1 MSDVVG
7 YRVAIQEQR
16 AAALKDRVQQL
27 LAPFDGTER
36 ALDSGCGAGALA
48 FALAPF
54 VEHVVGVDRSAEL
67 VAAGNELAPPN
78 CELIVGDATALPFEY
93 GSFDIAGCMRVL
105 HHARR
110 PELVVSELARVTRP
124 GGRILLVDQLGFV
137 DPVVSAETDRFE
149 QARDPSHTRLLPDQ
163 DIRFL
168 LDANDLEVLT
178 NEIARE
184 ERDLE
189 RYLDLV
195 GLEGDERRRVSGMAP
210 GAVYE
215 VEIGWY
221 VARKRGGLSLRRQPQ
236 VYGVVRVVEV
246 LQHPGRRPRQHGLR
260 HRAEAVR
267 EPRHD
272 QLRLPALDRRERPS
286 SPRAPGRSRTAA
298 RAASRGSSDAGTP
311 ASSRTR
317 A

>member
-1 MSDVVG
+1 M
-7 YRVAIQEQR
+7 
-16 AAALKDRVQQL
+16 QQL

-54 VEHVVGVDRSAEL
+54 VESVVGVDLSEDL
-67 VAAGNELAPPN
+67 VAAGRELAPAN

-124 GGRILLVDQLGFV
+124 GGRILLIDQLGFV

-178 NEIARE
+178 NEIAPE
-184 ERDLE
+184 QRDLE

-195 GLEGDERRRVSGMAP
+195 GLTGRSGGGSAGWRPAPSTRSRSAGTSRASAAACTRSRLTRPQTLCQLRGNRTSPTNARDDARDDRLRDRDEPVGKPRDHDLGLVLLDRLHDRLRDLAP
-210 GAVYE
+210 GS
-215 VEIGWY
+215 IT
-221 VARKRGGLSLRRQPQ
+221 K
-236 VYGVVRVVEV
+236 
-246 LQHPGRRPRQHGLR
+246 RQH
-260 HRAEAVR
+260 E
-267 EPRHD
+267 
-272 QLRLPALDRRERPS
+272 PALENALLREALASR
-286 SPRAPGRSRTAA
+286 RSRA
-298 RAASRGSSDAGTP
+298 
-311 ASSRTR
+311 
-317 A
+317 

>member
-1 MSDVVG
+1 
-7 YRVAIQEQR
+7 VAIQEER
-16 AAALKDRVQQL
+16 SAALQGRVQQL

-54 VEHVVGVDRSAEL
+54 VKRVVGVDLSADL

-78 CELIVGDATALPFEY
+78 CELSLGDATALPFEY
-93 GSFDIAGCMRVL
+93 GSFDISGCMRVL

-124 GGRILLVDQLGFV
+124 GGRILLIDQLGFV

-149 QARDPSHTRLLPDQ
+149 KARDPSHTRLLPDQ

-184 ERDLE
+184 ERNLE

-195 GLEGDERRRVSGMAP
+195 GLEGEERRRVSGMAP
-210 GAVYE
+210 GAIYE

-221 VARKRGGLSLRRQPQ
+221 VARKRGGLS
-236 VYGVVRVVEV
+236 
-246 LQHPGRRPRQHGLR
+246 
-260 HRAEAVR
+260 
-267 EPRHD
+267 
-272 QLRLPALDRRERPS
+272 
-286 SPRAPGRSRTAA
+286 
-298 RAASRGSSDAGTP
+298 
-311 ASSRTR
+311 
-317 A
+317 

>member
-7 YRVAIQEQR
+7 YRLASQERR
-16 AAALKDRVQQL
+16 AAGLRDRVQQL

-54 VEHVVGVDRSAEL
+54 VERVVGVDRSTEL
-67 VAAGNELAPPN
+67 VAAGNELAPSN

-110 PELVVSELARVTRP
+110 PELIVSELARVTRP

-210 GAVYE
+210 GVVYE

-221 VARKRGGLSLRRQPQ
+221 VARKRGGLS
-236 VYGVVRVVEV
+236 
-246 LQHPGRRPRQHGLR
+246 
-260 HRAEAVR
+260 
-267 EPRHD
+267 
-272 QLRLPALDRRERPS
+272 
-286 SPRAPGRSRTAA
+286 
-298 RAASRGSSDAGTP
+298 
-311 ASSRTR
+311 
-317 A
+317 

>member
-7 YRVAIQEQR
+7 YRVAIQEER
-16 AAALKDRVQQL
+16 AAALRGRVQQL
-27 LAPFDGTER
+27 LAPFRGTER
-36 ALDSGCGAGALA
+36 AVDSGCGTGALA

-54 VEHVVGVDRSAEL
+54 VESVVGVDLSSDL
-67 VAAGNELAPPN
+67 VAAGSELAPEN
-78 CELIVGDATALPFEY
+78 CELMVGDSTALPFEY

-124 GGRILLVDQLGFV
+124 GGRILLVDQLGYV

-149 QARDPSHTRLLPDQ
+149 KARDPSHARLLPDQ

-178 NEIARE
+178 NEIAPER
-184 ERDLE
+184 RDLE

-195 GLEGDERRRVSGMAP
+195 GLTGDERRRVSGMAP

-221 VARKRGGLSLRRQPQ
+221 VARKRGGF
-236 VYGVVRVVEV
+236 
-246 LQHPGRRPRQHGLR
+246 
-260 HRAEAVR
+260 
-267 EPRHD
+267 
-272 QLRLPALDRRERPS
+272 
-286 SPRAPGRSRTAA
+286 T
-298 RAASRGSSDAGTP
+298 
-311 ASSRTR
+311 
-317 A
+317 

>member
-7 YRVAIQEQR
+7 YRVAIQGER
-16 AAALKDRVQQL
+16 AAVLQERVQQL
-27 LAPFDGTER
+27 LAPLDGTER

-54 VEHVVGVDRSAEL
+54 VGSVVGVDLSSDL
-67 VAAGNELAPPN
+67 ITAGNELAPPN
-78 CELIVGDATALPFEY
+78 CELSVGDATALPFAY

-163 DIRFL
+163 DIRSL
-168 LDANDLEVLT
+168 LDANDLDVLT
-178 NEIARE
+178 NEIRPE
-184 ERDLE
+184 QRNLE

-195 GLEGDERRRVSGMAP
+195 GLTGQERRRVSGMAP

-221 VARKRGGLSLRRQPQ
+221 VARKRGGL
-236 VYGVVRVVEV
+236 V
-246 LQHPGRRPRQHGLR
+246 
-260 HRAEAVR
+260 A
-267 EPRHD
+267 
-272 QLRLPALDRRERPS
+272 
-286 SPRAPGRSRTAA
+286 
-298 RAASRGSSDAGTP
+298 
-311 ASSRTR
+311 
-317 A
+317 

>member
-16 AAALKDRVQQL
+16 AAALRDRVQQL
-27 LAPFDGTER
+27 LAPFDGSER

-54 VEHVVGVDRSAEL
+54 VEHVVGVDLSADL
-67 VAAGNELAPPN
+67 VAAGNELAPAN
-78 CELIVGDATALPFEY
+78 CEQ
-93 GSFDIAGCMRVL
+93 
-105 HHARR
+105 
-110 PELVVSELARVTRP
+110 LVVSELARVTRP

-149 QARDPSHTRLLPDQ
+149 QARDPSHVRLLPDQ

-178 NEIARE
+178 NEIAPE
-184 ERDLE
+184 GRDLE

-195 GLEGDERRRVSGMAP
+195 GLEGDERRRVRGMAP

-221 VARKRGGLSLRRQPQ
+221 VARKRGGLS
-236 VYGVVRVVEV
+236 
-246 LQHPGRRPRQHGLR
+246 
-260 HRAEAVR
+260 
-267 EPRHD
+267 
-272 QLRLPALDRRERPS
+272 
-286 SPRAPGRSRTAA
+286 
-298 RAASRGSSDAGTP
+298 
-311 ASSRTR
+311 
-317 A
+317 

>member
-7 YRVAIQEQR
+7 YRVAIQEER
-16 AAALKDRVQQL
+16 AAELRSHVQRL
-27 LAPFDGTER
+27 LAPFDGSER

-54 VEHVVGVDRSAEL
+54 VESVVGVDLSSDL
-67 VAAGNELAPPN
+67 VDAGRGLAPAN
-78 CELIVGDATALPFEY
+78 CELVVGDATALPFAY

-124 GGRILLVDQLGFV
+124 GGRILLIDQLGFV

-149 QARDPSHTRLLPDQ
+149 KARDPSHTRLLPDQ
-163 DIRFL
+163 DIRSL
-168 LDANDLEVLT
+168 LDVNDLDVLT
-178 NEIARE
+178 NEIAPE
-184 ERDLE
+184 QRDLE

-195 GLEGDERRRVSGMAP
+195 GLVGEERRRVSGMAP

-221 VARKRGGLSLRRQPQ
+221 VARKRGGL
-236 VYGVVRVVEV
+236 
-246 LQHPGRRPRQHGLR
+246 
-260 HRAEAVR
+260 A
-267 EPRHD
+267 
-272 QLRLPALDRRERPS
+272 
-286 SPRAPGRSRTAA
+286 
-298 RAASRGSSDAGTP
+298 
-311 ASSRTR
+311 
-317 A
+317 

>member
-7 YRVAIQEQR
+7 YRVAIQEER
-16 AAALKDRVQQL
+16 AAELRSHVQRL
-27 LAPFDGTER
+27 LAPFDGSER

-54 VEHVVGVDRSAEL
+54 VESVVGIDLSSDLVD
-67 VAAGNELAPPN
+67 AGRGLAPAN
-78 CELIVGDATALPFEY
+78 CELVVGDATALPFAY

-124 GGRILLVDQLGFV
+124 GGRILLIDQLGFV

-149 QARDPSHTRLLPDQ
+149 KARDPSHTRLLPDQ
-163 DIRFL
+163 DIRSL
-168 LDANDLEVLT
+168 LDVNDLDVLT
-178 NEIARE
+178 NEIAPE
-184 ERDLE
+184 QRDLE

-195 GLEGDERRRVSGMAP
+195 GLAGEERRRVSGMAP

-221 VARKRGGLSLRRQPQ
+221 VARKRGGL
-236 VYGVVRVVEV
+236 G
-246 LQHPGRRPRQHGLR
+246 
-260 HRAEAVR
+260 
-267 EPRHD
+267 
-272 QLRLPALDRRERPS
+272 
-286 SPRAPGRSRTAA
+286 
-298 RAASRGSSDAGTP
+298 
-311 ASSRTR
+311 
-317 A
+317 

>member
-7 YRVAIQEQR
+7 YRLASQERR
-16 AAALKDRVQQL
+16 AEGLKDRVQQL
-27 LAPFDGTER
+27 LAPFDGNER

-48 FALAPF
+48 FALASF
-54 VEHVVGVDRSAEL
+54 VERVVGVDRSTEL
-67 VAAGNELAPPN
+67 VAAGNELAPSN

-110 PELVVSELARVTRP
+110 PELIVSELARVTRP

-221 VARKRGGLSLRRQPQ
+221 VARKRGGLS
-236 VYGVVRVVEV
+236 
-246 LQHPGRRPRQHGLR
+246 
-260 HRAEAVR
+260 
-267 EPRHD
+267 
-272 QLRLPALDRRERPS
+272 
-286 SPRAPGRSRTAA
+286 
-298 RAASRGSSDAGTP
+298 
-311 ASSRTR
+311 
-317 A
+317 

>member
-16 AAALKDRVQQL
+16 SAALRDRVQQL
-27 LAPFDGTER
+27 LAPFDGSER

-54 VEHVVGVDRSAEL
+54 VERVVGVDLSADL

-78 CELIVGDATALPFEY
+78 CELAIGDATALAFEY

-105 HHARR
+105 HHSRR

-149 QARDPSHTRLLPDQ
+149 KARDPSHTRLLPDQ

-184 ERDLE
+184 ERNLE

-195 GLEGDERRRVSGMAP
+195 GLEGEERRRVSGMAP

-221 VARKRGGLSLRRQPQ
+221 VARKRGGL
-236 VYGVVRVVEV
+236 
-246 LQHPGRRPRQHGLR
+246 
-260 HRAEAVR
+260 
-267 EPRHD
+267 
-272 QLRLPALDRRERPS
+272 
-286 SPRAPGRSRTAA
+286 T
-298 RAASRGSSDAGTP
+298 
-311 ASSRTR
+311 
-317 A
+317 

>member
-7 YRVAIQEQR
+7 YRVAIQAQR
-16 AAALKDRVQQL
+16 AVALQARVQQL

-54 VEHVVGVDRSAEL
+54 VESVVGVDQWADL
-67 VAAGNELAPPN
+67 IAAGRELAPTN
-78 CELIVGDATALPFEY
+78 CELITGDATALPFEY

-149 QARDPSHTRLLPDQ
+149 KARDPSHTRLLPDQ

-184 ERDLE
+184 ERNLE

-195 GLEGDERRRVSGMAP
+195 GLTGEERRRVSGMAP

-221 VARKRGGLSLRRQPQ
+221 VARKRGGLS
-236 VYGVVRVVEV
+236 
-246 LQHPGRRPRQHGLR
+246 
-260 HRAEAVR
+260 
-267 EPRHD
+267 
-272 QLRLPALDRRERPS
+272 
-286 SPRAPGRSRTAA
+286 
-298 RAASRGSSDAGTP
+298 
-311 ASSRTR
+311 
-317 A
+317 

>member
-7 YRVAIQEQR
+7 YRVAIQEER
-16 AAALKDRVQQL
+16 AAALRDRVQQL
-27 LAPFDGTER
+27 LAPLDGTER

-54 VEHVVGVDRSAEL
+54 VGSVVGVDLSAEL
-67 VAAGNELAPPN
+67 IAAGRELAPAN
-78 CELIVGDATALPFEY
+78 CELTVGDATALPFEY
-93 GSFDIAGCMRVL
+93 GSFDIVGCMRVL

-137 DPVVSAETDRFE
+137 DPVISAETDRFE
-149 QARDPSHTRLLPDQ
+149 RARDPSHTRLLPDQ
-163 DIRFL
+163 DVRGY

-178 NEIARE
+178 NQIAPE
-184 ERDLE
+184 ERNLE

-195 GLEGDERRRVSGMAP
+195 GLQGEERRRVSGMAP

-221 VARKRGGLSLRRQPQ
+221 VARKRGGL
-236 VYGVVRVVEV
+236 
-246 LQHPGRRPRQHGLR
+246 
-260 HRAEAVR
+260 
-267 EPRHD
+267 
-272 QLRLPALDRRERPS
+272 
-286 SPRAPGRSRTAA
+286 TA
-298 RAASRGSSDAGTP
+298 
-311 ASSRTR
+311 
-317 A
+317 

>member
-7 YRVAIQEQR
+7 YRVAIQAQR
-16 AAALKDRVQQL
+16 AVALQARVQQL

-54 VEHVVGVDRSAEL
+54 VESVVGVDQWADL
-67 VAAGNELAPPN
+67 IAAGRELAPTN
-78 CELIVGDATALPFEY
+78 CELITGDATALPFEY

-149 QARDPSHTRLLPDQ
+149 KARDPSHTRLLPDQ

-178 NEIARE
+178 NEITRE
-184 ERDLE
+184 QRDLE

-195 GLEGDERRRVSGMAP
+195 GLEGEERRRVSGMAP
-210 GAVYE
+210 GALYE

-221 VARKRGGLSLRRQPQ
+221 VARKRGGL
-236 VYGVVRVVEV
+236 
-246 LQHPGRRPRQHGLR
+246 H
-260 HRAEAVR
+260 A
-267 EPRHD
+267 
-272 QLRLPALDRRERPS
+272 
-286 SPRAPGRSRTAA
+286 
-298 RAASRGSSDAGTP
+298 
-311 ASSRTR
+311 
-317 A
+317 